1 MSEAIELVVFSA
13 KPGVKDTELKAAALS
28 VTPILEKMPGYL
40 SREFGASGDGQ
51 YVDIVRWKD
60 LASAQAAA
68 QQVMKIPECG
78 KFFALID
85 ESKMQFSHFQKV
97 K

>member
-13 KPGVKDTELKAAALS
+13 KPGVKDTELKAVALS
-28 VTPILEKMPGYL
+28 ITPILEKMPGYL

-60 LASAQAAA
+60 LSSAQAAA
-68 QQVMKIPECG
+68 KQVMNIPECG